1 MQRSRIV
8 RLGHPFFN
16 LDKQPLGAFFIV
28 FAHKRGYLSACLR
41 AARRQACNAQA
52 GTHFCVPLHAAP
64 DKEFTGFFRIIR
76 LLEVL
81 VFFLT
86 KVHNA
91 SSWASLR

>member
-1 MQRSRIV
+1 MQRSRIF

-28 FAHKRGYLSACLR
+28 FAHKRGY
-41 AARRQACNAQA
+41 
-52 GTHFCVPLHAAP
+52 THFCVPLHAAP